1 MDIAAKI
8 LLQAVIVFTEHC
20 ERDPQEAGREMSIA
34 FLLYLALYD
43 LINHSI

>member
-8 LLQAVIVFTEHC
+8 LLQAVIVFTEYC
-20 ERDPQEAGREMSIA
+20 EGDPQEAGREMSITYI
-34 FLLYLALYD
+34 LYLALYD